1 MGEKSVYKKIFAR
14 VTVWAAKWDNLV
26 SWRGTADRDLGHY
39 PALETT
45 PEGKPQAGLVKA
57 TYCGLP

>member
-1 MGEKSVYKKIFAR
+1 MGGKSVFKKIFAR

-39 PALETT
+39 PAPLSYL
-45 PEGKPQAGLVKA
+45 GNNS
-57 TYCGLP
+57 